1 MVHCGSTKLDTNIY
15 TMSSQYQMSPIVSKF
30 VPLKIQDNMA
40 HIGVILEDVLYRMP
54 RMRDKRVA
62 LLCFVVRVETQYW
75 EKTGVKILRGSHQ
88 R

>member
-1 MVHCGSTKLDTNIY
+1 
-15 TMSSQYQMSPIVSKF
+15 
-30 VPLKIQDNMA
+30 MA